1 MVGCKII
8 NRRIDSKSTVAS
20 SYAQIQQLH
29 LQTGSSDIR
38 KFKSGAVLA
47 GIWLGVEY
55 QMSKSLS
62 SNGCDQ

>member
-47 GIWLGVEY
+47 GI
-55 QMSKSLS
+55 
-62 SNGCDQ
+62 